1 MSTETHTLFVTDD
14 GQEVTIRGR
23 VDNKQKVPIAIDQ
36 MPLHSCR
43 VVHHNNPT
51 ATSVLVR
58 GDASMALEIHVRRE
72 GVNDLYTRECL
83 YTRLD
88 KPTYFCLHTHCRRE
102 VLAVVINDLL
112 AGNEQAKRTTDLA
125 LDLLGIISD
134 CDLYAYIRRRDMYDA
149 MLGFP
154 LLPMPSK
161 SVPFTVKMAGDW
173 PLMRK
178 HVNEPVRVWPAINS
192 DKSWQVAT
200 DTGVPVSF
208 NAATLEEFADVCW
221 LWATTKAE
229 LQGEANAV
237 QPLTFADSEFTVAGG
252 MFALDLSL
260 DPSESTDTLKKPLYV
275 RSHDVYVRIYAWT
288 ETEQIHTALAE
299 ALTEPLRMFIG
310 TQELADGDAKVTDL
324 ANYWLRWMSKH
335 KRKD

>member
-1 MSTETHTLFVTDD
+1 MSTETNTLFVTDD
-14 GQEVTIRGR
+14 GREVTIRGR
-23 VDNKQKVPIAIDQ
+23 VDNKTKVPTAIDQ

-43 VVHHNNPT
+43 VVHYNNPT

-58 GDASMALEIHVRRE
+58 GDASMALDIHVRRE
-72 GVNDLYTRECL
+72 GVNDLYTRADL
-83 YTRLD
+83 YTQLD

-102 VLAVVINDLL
+102 VLAVVIDDLL
-112 AGNEQAKRTTDLA
+112 AGNEQAKTMTDLA

-134 CDLYAYIRRRDMYDA
+134 CDLYAFIRRRDEYDA
-149 MLGFP
+149 LLGFP

-173 PLMRK
+173 PHMRK
-178 HVNEPVRVWPAINS
+178 HINEPVRVWPAINS
-192 DKSWQVAT
+192 DKSWQVVT

-208 NAATLEEFADVCW
+208 NSTNLEEFADICW

-237 QPLTFADSEFTVAGG
+237 RPLTFADSEFTVAGG
-252 MFALDLSL
+252 MFALDLSE
-260 DPSESTDTLKKPLYV
+260 PADTSRKSLYV
-275 RSHDVYVRIYAWT
+275 RSHGVYVRIYAWT

-310 TQELADGDAKVTDL
+310 TQELADGDEEVTDR
-324 ANYWLRWMSKH
+324 ANHWLRWMSKR
-335 KRKD
+335 KRKG

>member
-14 GQEVTIRGR
+14 GREVTIRGK
-23 VDNKQKVPIAIDQ
+23 VDNKPKVPAEIEQ

-43 VVHHNNPT
+43 VVHHDNPT
-51 ATSVLVR
+51 AASVLVR
-58 GDASMALEIHVRRE
+58 GDGSMALEIHVRRE
-72 GVNDLYTRECL
+72 GVNDLYTHEYL
-83 YTRLD
+83 YTQLNT
-88 KPTYFCLHTHCRRE
+88 PACFCIRTRCRRE
-102 VLAVVINDLL
+102 VLAVVIDDLL
-112 AGNEQAKRTTDLA
+112 AGNEQAKTMTDLT

-134 CDLYAYIRRRDMYDA
+134 SDLYAYIRRRDAYDA
-149 MLGFP
+149 LLGFP

-161 SVPFTVKMAGDW
+161 SVPLTVKMAGDK

-178 HVNEPVRVWPAINS
+178 YVGDPVRVWLVINS
-192 DKSWQVAT
+192 SKSWQVAT
-200 DTGVPVSF
+200 DSGVPVAF
-208 NAATLEEFADVCW
+208 NATTLEEFADMCW

-237 QPLTFADSEFTVAGG
+237 LPLTFADSEFTVTGG
-252 MFALDLSL
+252 MFAVDL
-260 DPSESTDTLKKPLYV
+260 ESVDMLRKPLYV

-310 TQELADGDAKVTDL
+310 TQELADGDADVTGR
-324 ANYWLRWMSKH
+324 ANYWLMWMSQH